1 MMLLLGLKGPDV
13 YRSGLKMR
21 SGNIILVGLIMLA
34 SSPWAI
40 SEEDIIKEL
49 MLTIASMEQLI
60 VSMESKESEWK
71 VRSDMQQHALL
82 MAESVEITQNLYGS
96 VSEEPNQG
104 QGTSLKD
111 VTSVTTDEFANIDL
125 QLRTL
130 NTLLR
135 HAIIRQNVMM
145 ERMGLFK

>member
-1 MMLLLGLKGPDV
+1 
-13 YRSGLKMR
+13 MR
-21 SGNIILVGLIMLA
+21 PSNIMLVGLIMLA

-40 SEEDIIKEL
+40 SEEGISTEL
-49 MLTIASMEQLI
+49 QSKIASMEQLI

-71 VRSDMQQHALL
+71 VRSDIQQHALL
-82 MAESVEITQNLYGS
+82 MAGSVEITQNMYGS
-96 VSEEPNQG
+96 VSEELNQG
-104 QGTSLKD
+104 QGTSLMN
-111 VTSVTTDEFANIDL
+111 VTSGTTDELANIDL

-135 HAIIRQNVMM
+135 HAIIRQNIMM

>member
-1 MMLLLGLKGPDV
+1 M
-13 YRSGLKMR
+13 
-21 SGNIILVGLIMLA
+21 LVGLIMLA
-34 SSPWAI
+34 SSPSAI
-40 SEEDIIKEL
+40 SEEDVFKEL
-49 MLTIASMEQLI
+49 KSNIASMEQLI
-60 VSMESKESEWK
+60 VSMESEESEWK

-82 MAESVEITQNLYGS
+82 MAESVEITRNLYGS

-104 QGTSLKD
+104 QGTSLMN
-111 VTSVTTDEFANIDL
+111 VTSGTTDELANIDL

-135 HAIIRQNVMM
+135 HAIIRQNIMM